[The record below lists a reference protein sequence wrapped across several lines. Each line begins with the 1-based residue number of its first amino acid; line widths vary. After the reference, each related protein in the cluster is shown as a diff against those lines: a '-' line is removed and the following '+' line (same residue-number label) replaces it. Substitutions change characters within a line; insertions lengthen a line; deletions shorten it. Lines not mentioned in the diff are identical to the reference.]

1 MAARVSGLDI
11 ARGIAILGT
20 LGTNIWIFSHPGGL
34 LGLLADPIGPGVP
47 AWQVPIELVL
57 KQVANGKFLGLL
69 TLMFGIGLAI
79 QFDSARRKGVAWPHG
94 YLWRAAVLFVD
105 GIVHY
110 LLVVEFDVLMGYA
123 VTGAVV
129 AVLLLT
135 SPVAQRRWM
144 IITASLHVV
153 AVGFIT
159 LGLVL
164 GQADLGV
171 SVPAGEPYRTGSW
184 WDLVLLRIDHLDV
197 FRFEPVFILA
207 SSIALFLL
215 GARLWRAGVFRP
227 EGARLRRT
235 LIIIGALALPFD
247 LVLGSVFSQAFF
259 AVRYLTAPLVSLGL
273 LALIAAVTLRGRPGW
288 WGRRMSELGRVALSG
303 YIAQNLIASILF
315 YGWGFGLNGIDPALR
330 LPVTVLA
337 WAVIGV
343 IILTLANLWLRRFSR
358 GPLEALSARIVAAL
372 PVPRAEPGVSPSAP
386 RVPAR
391 PASRS

>member
-34 LGLLADPIGPGVP
+34 LGQLGDPVGPGVP
-47 AWQVPIELVL
+47 AWQVPIDLVL

-79 QFDSARRKGVAWPHG
+79 QFDSTRRRGAAWPHG

-129 AVLLLT
+129 ACLLLT
-135 SPVAQRRWM
+135 SPAAQRRWM
-144 IITASLHVV
+144 IITASLHVLAV
-153 AVGFIT
+153 AFLTAGLIRGEAQLGRPIVGP
-159 LGLVL
+159 
-164 GQADLGV
+164 
-171 SVPAGEPYRTGSW
+171 SPYQTGSW
-184 WDLVLLRIDHLDV
+184 WDLVVLRIDNV
-197 FRFEPVFILA
+197 ATFRFEAVFILG

-215 GARLWRAGVFRP
+215 GARLWRAGLFRT

-235 LIIIGALALPFD
+235 LIIIGAVVLPFD
-247 LVLGSVFSQAFF
+247 LIFGSVFPQAFF
-259 AVRYLTAPLVSLGL
+259 AVRYVTAPLVSLGL
-273 LALIAAVTLRGRPGW
+273 LALIAGVTLRRAPGW

-303 YIAQNLIASILF
+303 YVAQNLIASILF
-315 YGWGFGLNGIDPALR
+315 YGWGFGLNGIAPELR

-337 WAVIGV
+337 WAAIGA
-343 IILTLANLWLRRFSR
+343 IILILAHLWLRRFSR
-358 GPLEALSARIVAAL
+358 GPLEWLSAWVVAAL
-372 PVPRAEPGVSPSAP
+372 PVPRPEPVSPSGP